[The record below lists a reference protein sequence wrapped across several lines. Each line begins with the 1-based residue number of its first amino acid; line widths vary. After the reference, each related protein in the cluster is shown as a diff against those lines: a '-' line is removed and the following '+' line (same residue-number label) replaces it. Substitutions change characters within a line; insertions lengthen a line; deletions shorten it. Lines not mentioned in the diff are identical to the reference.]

1 MPSSFS
7 MVLITQSPNHVCMLN
22 QIMFRRNLQ
31 RITITSVFIIK
42 AGLLEEQVHRL
53 QRDFAAVL

>member
-1 MPSSFS
+1 